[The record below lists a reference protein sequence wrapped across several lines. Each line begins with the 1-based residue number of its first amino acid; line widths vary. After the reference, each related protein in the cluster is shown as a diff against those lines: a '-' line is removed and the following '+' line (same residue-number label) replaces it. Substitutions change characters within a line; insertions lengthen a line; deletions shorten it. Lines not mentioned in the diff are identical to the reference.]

1 MRSAARSKTSTACT
15 STRGCRSTT
24 PKSAIWSRTTSRPR
38 TRCWNS
44 TTASAWCCTRCI
56 PEERDAE
63 LVLVGRAAH
72 EAKRPVI
79 VAGDLNDVAW
89 SRTTRLFRKVSGLLD
104 PRIGRGMFNTFHA
117 KLPGLRWPLDHLFHS
132 EHFTLVSMERLPA
145 VGSDHFPILV
155 ELALEPGENDADA
168 GLDLDEQ
175 AQEDAE
181 GAMDVAD
188 AHDAEAAPV

>member
-1 MRSAARSKTSTACT
+1 M
-15 STRGCRSTT
+15 
-24 PKSAIWSRTTSRPR
+24 
-38 TRCWNS
+38 
-44 TTASAWCCTRCI
+44 
-56 PEERDAE
+56 
-63 LVLVGRAAH
+63 GRAAH

-188 AHDAEAAPV
+188 AHDAEAAPVKG